1 MEILSTKALNI
12 TPLLLFLA
20 RTKAAS
26 LENRLS
32 KLGLIYCTSTIINR
46 PLVNPLIISGWMRAR
61 VQSASSKAAQVNTP
75 AAEAQTLR
83 RIKST

>member
-46 PLVNPLIISGWMRAR
+46 PLVNPLIMSGWMRSR

-75 AAEAQTLR
+75 AATSPLSR
-83 RIKST
+83 KRKR

>member
-46 PLVNPLIISGWMRAR
+46 PLISGWMRAR